1 MLLLS
6 SAVFYSQILQLK
18 ATFYISFTEDYSS
31 HLVVHKTLEIQVVAY
46 FQLVTKKRPKDLLLI
61 SLYHLCH
68 HYWASLNNILSG
80 IYHKLVLEQLV

>member
-46 FQLVTKKRPKDLLLI
+46 FQLVTKKKAQGPAINITLSFMSPLL
-61 SLYHLCH
+61 
-68 HYWASLNNILSG
+68 G
-80 IYHKLVLEQLV
+80 FP